1 MVDPL
6 SYFSFTPGLHDW
18 CNISF
23 LCVFADEVRSV
34 VAAGGGVRR
43 QLRSGSRLV
52 P

>member
-1 MVDPL
+1 ML
-6 SYFSFTPGLHDW
+6 SASLNKTFPF
-18 CNISF
+18 I
-23 LCVFADEVRSV
+23 CVFADEVRSV